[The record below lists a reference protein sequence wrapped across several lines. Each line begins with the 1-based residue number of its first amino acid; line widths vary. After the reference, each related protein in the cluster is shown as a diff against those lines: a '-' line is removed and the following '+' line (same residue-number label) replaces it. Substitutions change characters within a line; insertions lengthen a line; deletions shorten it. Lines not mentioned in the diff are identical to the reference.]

1 MPSILPPASPGTC
14 CPIWVTS
21 SPSRPAPHSQHSQV
35 MRSEEGGCPHLVTG
49 STGQWLRPGTV
60 TGTGSPSEHCD
71 LPHSAFAPSGWV
83 ATFVKKKLSIGK
95 PAQDEV
101 VC

>member
-35 MRSEEGGCPHLVTG
+35 MRSEEGGCPHLTWSPQLVSG
-49 STGQWLRPGTV
+49 SGEGRSLERPALQSTVICLTQLLPQVAGWLP
-60 TGTGSPSEHCD
+60 
-71 LPHSAFAPSGWV
+71 L
-83 ATFVKKKLSIGK
+83 
-95 PAQDEV
+95 
-101 VC
+101 